1 MNLEKSDTAYRAK
14 DYVAQLSYLKKA
26 QAQVYEGTEHYEY
39 VTKLIDLNLKMQEAL
54 KEEAESDKQEAE
66 NATQTGSGSIISD
79 ANYLTYA
86 GIIVAQQTEAGYRLN
101 DSVLRQE
108 VIGMAIKLAG
118 ITPPT
123 EYTCKNK
130 FSDVSAMKPNNWV
143 CRAVEIGVERGIVS
157 GANKNFNPESNITR
171 AEALAI
177 LMNAAGIKTQ
187 ESTVSKFAD
196 VTVPWQIN
204 IVNTAFSYS
213 FIDAATNFYPNKNA
227 TRGEIFNMA
236 KRILKSK
243 S

>member
-1 MNLEKSDTAYRAK
+1 MDT
-14 DYVAQLSYLKKA
+14 
-26 QAQVYEGTEHYEY
+26 T
-39 VTKLIDLNLKMQEAL
+39 
-54 KEEAESDKQEAE
+54 
-66 NATQTGSGSIISD
+66 SD
-79 ANYLTYA
+79 ADILA
-86 GIIVAQQTEAGYRLN
+86 GVGIITKKNTISEYRLEN
-101 DSVLRQE
+101 NVLRQE

-118 ITPPT
+118 ITLPT
-123 EYTCKNK
+123 EYTCKNI
-130 FSDVSAMKPNNWV
+130 FRDVSAAKPNNWV
-143 CRAVEIGVERGIVS
+143 CRSVEIGVERGIVS

-187 ESTVSKFAD
+187 ESPISKFAD

-213 FIDAATNFYPNKNA
+213 FIDMATNFYPNKNA

>member
-1 MNLEKSDTAYRAK
+1 L
-14 DYVAQLSYLKKA
+14 
-26 QAQVYEGTEHYEY
+26 
-39 VTKLIDLNLKMQEAL
+39 
-54 KEEAESDKQEAE
+54 
-66 NATQTGSGSIISD
+66 
-79 ANYLTYA
+79 ANA
-86 GIIVAQQTEAGYRLN
+86 GIIVAQETEASYNLTSN
-101 DSVLRQE
+101 VLRQE

-118 ITPPT
+118 ITLPT
-123 EYTCKNK
+123 DYVCKNI
-130 FSDVSAMKPNNWV
+130 FRDVSAAKPNNWA
-143 CRAVEIGVERGIVS
+143 CRSVEIGVERGIVS
-157 GANKNFNPESNITR
+157 GTNKNFNPESNITR

-187 ESTVSKFAD
+187 ESTVSKYTD

-213 FIDAATNFYPNKNA
+213 FIDATTNFYPNKNA